1 MRRVPCVRWRWG
13 GERLEKKGRGK
24 RAERGETKGLDRE
37 KIEQRDTEVK
47 TINCSD
53 IIEHTV
59 TNDLYVILLIQWKM
73 MVIITM
79 ILLLYEQANDWTLG
93 KYNSET
99 VGVGLSDKV
108 NKVLKEFRRS
118 QSANNGAVSFPF
130 ERMSA

>member
-1 MRRVPCVRWRWG
+1 
-13 GERLEKKGRGK
+13 
-24 RAERGETKGLDRE
+24 
-37 KIEQRDTEVK
+37 
-47 TINCSD
+47 
-53 IIEHTV
+53 
-59 TNDLYVILLIQWKM
+59 
-73 MVIITM
+73 M

>member
-1 MRRVPCVRWRWG
+1 
-13 GERLEKKGRGK
+13 
-24 RAERGETKGLDRE
+24 
-37 KIEQRDTEVK
+37 
-47 TINCSD
+47 
-53 IIEHTV
+53 
-59 TNDLYVILLIQWKM
+59 